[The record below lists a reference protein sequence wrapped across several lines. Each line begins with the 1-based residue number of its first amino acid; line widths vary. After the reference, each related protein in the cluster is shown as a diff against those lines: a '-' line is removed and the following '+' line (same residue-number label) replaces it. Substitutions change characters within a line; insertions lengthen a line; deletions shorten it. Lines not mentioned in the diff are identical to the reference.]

1 MQPMNM
7 NNLKIKVV
15 FMLTAVLVITGCN
28 SGKNKPAYDDPD
40 IQLVELSDDEKS
52 KEEVRYVMLHLK
64 DFSFDESENG
74 TFKVDDKM
82 KHTQYEKIFEK
93 DNYQDALG
101 SIVTEIDKAKA
112 YGIRMKLGE
121 DKRSLEPDD
130 KYFSGL
136 IWHIR
141 PGKTYI
147 EYIFDSEEPRQEF
160 LQEAVAEGFTQ
171 VNDSLYSKGK
181 PKMSCISLSKYKGW
195 PSLMLIC
202 Y

>member
-1 MQPMNM
+1 MSIKSNI
-7 NNLKIKVV
+7 NKVV
-15 FMLTAVLVITGCN
+15 LMLTATLVISGCN
-28 SGKNKPAYDDPD
+28 SGKNKPTYDDPD
-40 IQLVELSDDEKS
+40 IQLVELSDEEKS

-181 PKMSCISLSKYKGW
+181 PKMSCISLSRYKGW

>member
-1 MQPMNM
+1 MSIKSNI
-7 NNLKIKVV
+7 NKVV
-15 FMLTAVLVITGCN
+15 LMLTATLVISGCN
-28 SGKNKPAYDDPD
+28 SGKNKPTYDDPD

-93 DNYQDALG
+93 D
-101 SIVTEIDKAKA
+101 
-112 YGIRMKLGE
+112 
-121 DKRSLEPDD
+121 
-130 KYFSGL
+130 FSGL

-147 EYIFDSEEPRQEF
+147 EYIFDSEEPRKEF

>member
-1 MQPMNM
+1 MNIKS
-7 NNLKIKVV
+7 NINKVV
-15 FMLTAVLVITGCN
+15 LLLTATLVISGCN
-28 SGKNKPAYDDPD
+28 SEKNKPTYDDPD

-181 PKMSCISLSKYKGW
+181 PKMSCISLSRYKGW

>member
-1 MQPMNM
+1 M

-28 SGKNKPAYDDPD
+28 SGKNKPTYDDPD

-181 PKMSCISLSKYKGW
+181 PKMSCISLSRYKGW

>member
-1 MQPMNM
+1 MNIKS
-7 NNLKIKVV
+7 NIYKVV
-15 FMLTAVLVITGCN
+15 LMLTATLVISGCN
-28 SGKNKPAYDDPD
+28 SGKNKPTYDDPD

-181 PKMSCISLSKYKGW
+181 PKMSCISLSRYKGW
-195 PSLMLIC
+195 P
-202 Y
+202 

>member
-1 MQPMNM
+1 MSIKSNI
-7 NNLKIKVV
+7 NKVV
-15 FMLTAVLVITGCN
+15 LLLTATLVTSGCN

-181 PKMSCISLSKYKGW
+181 PKMSCISLSRYKGW

>member
-1 MQPMNM
+1 MSIKSNI
-7 NNLKIKVV
+7 NKVV
-15 FMLTAVLVITGCN
+15 LMLTATLVFSGCN
-28 SGKNKPAYDDPD
+28 SGKNKPTYDDPD

-181 PKMSCISLSKYKGW
+181 PKMSCISLSRYKGW

>member
-1 MQPMNM
+1 MNIKSYI
-7 NNLKIKVV
+7 NKVV
-15 FMLTAVLVITGCN
+15 LMLTATLVISGCN
-28 SGKNKPAYDDPD
+28 SGKNKPTYDDPD

-181 PKMSCISLSKYKGW
+181 PKMSCISLSRYKGW

>member
-28 SGKNKPAYDDPD
+28 SGKNKPTYDDPD

>member
-1 MQPMNM
+1 MNM

-15 FMLTAVLVITGCN
+15 FMLTAVLVVSGCN

-64 DFSFDESENG
+64 DFSFDESENS

-160 LQEAVAEGFTQ
+160 LQEAVAEGFMQ

>member
-1 MQPMNM
+1 
-7 NNLKIKVV
+7 
-15 FMLTAVLVITGCN
+15 MLTATLVISGCN
-28 SGKNKPAYDDPD
+28 SGKNKPTYDDPH

-181 PKMSCISLSKYKGW
+181 PKMSCISLSRYKGW

>member
-1 MQPMNM
+1 MNIKS
-7 NNLKIKVV
+7 NINKVV
-15 FMLTAVLVITGCN
+15 LLLTATLVISGCN

>member
-1 MQPMNM
+1 M
-7 NNLKIKVV
+7 NNLKIKVA
-15 FMLTAVLVITGCN
+15 FMLTAVLVISGCN
-28 SGKNKPAYDDPD
+28 SGKNKPTYDDPD

>member
-1 MQPMNM
+1 MSIKSNI
-7 NNLKIKVV
+7 NKVV
-15 FMLTAVLVITGCN
+15 FMLTAVLVVSGCN
-28 SGKNKPAYDDPD
+28 SGKNKPTYDDPD

-181 PKMSCISLSKYKGW
+181 PKMSCISLSRYKGW

>member
-1 MQPMNM
+1 MNM

-64 DFSFDESENG
+64 DFSFDESENS

-181 PKMSCISLSKYKGW
+181 PKMSCISLSRYKGW

>member
-1 MQPMNM
+1 MSIKSNI
-7 NNLKIKVV
+7 NKVV

-181 PKMSCISLSKYKGW
+181 PKMSCISLSRYKGW

>member
-1 MQPMNM
+1 MNM

-40 IQLVELSDDEKS
+40 IQLEELSDDEKS

>member
-1 MQPMNM
+1 MNM

-15 FMLTAVLVITGCN
+15 FMLTAVLVISGCN
-28 SGKNKPAYDDPD
+28 SGKNKPTYDDPD

-181 PKMSCISLSKYKGW
+181 PKMSCISLSRYKGW

>member
-1 MQPMNM
+1 MSIKSNI
-7 NNLKIKVV
+7 NKVV
-15 FMLTAVLVITGCN
+15 LMLTATLVISGCN
-28 SGKNKPAYDDPD
+28 SGKNKPTYDDPD

-64 DFSFDESENG
+64 DFSFDESENS

-160 LQEAVAEGFTQ
+160 LHEAVAEGFTQ

-181 PKMSCISLSKYKGW
+181 TKMSCISLSRYKGW

>member
-1 MQPMNM
+1 MSIKSNI
-7 NNLKIKVV
+7 NKVV
-15 FMLTAVLVITGCN
+15 LMLTATLVISGCN
-28 SGKNKPAYDDPD
+28 SGKNKPTYDDPD

-64 DFSFDESENG
+64 DFSFDESENS

-181 PKMSCISLSKYKGW
+181 PKMSCISLSRYKGW

>member
-1 MQPMNM
+1 MSIKSNI
-7 NNLKIKVV
+7 NKVV
-15 FMLTAVLVITGCN
+15 LMLTATLVISGCN
-28 SGKNKPAYDDPD
+28 SGKNKPTYDDPD

-171 VNDSLYSKGK
+171 VNDSLYSRGK
-181 PKMSCISLSKYKGW
+181 PKMSCISLSRYKGW

>member
-1 MQPMNM
+1 MNM
-7 NNLKIKVV
+7 NNLKIKVA
-15 FMLTAVLVITGCN
+15 FMLTAVLVISGCN

>member
-1 MQPMNM
+1 MSIKSNI
-7 NNLKIKVV
+7 NKVV
-15 FMLTAVLVITGCN
+15 LMLTATLVISGCN
-28 SGKNKPAYDDPD
+28 SGKNKPTYDDPD

-160 LQEAVAEGFTQ
+160 LKEAVAEGFTQ

-181 PKMSCISLSKYKGW
+181 PKMSCISLSRYKGW

>member
-1 MQPMNM
+1 MNM
-7 NNLKIKVV
+7 NNLKVKVV
-15 FMLTAVLVITGCN
+15 FMLTAVLVFSGCN

-181 PKMSCISLSKYKGW
+181 PKMSCISLSRYKGW

>member
-1 MQPMNM
+1 MNIKS
-7 NNLKIKVV
+7 NINKVV
-15 FMLTAVLVITGCN
+15 LMLTATLVISGCN
-28 SGKNKPAYDDPD
+28 SGKNKPTYDDPD

-181 PKMSCISLSKYKGW
+181 PKMSCISLSRYKGW

>member
-1 MQPMNM
+1 MSIKSNI
-7 NNLKIKVV
+7 NKVV
-15 FMLTAVLVITGCN
+15 LLLTATLVISGCN
-28 SGKNKPAYDDPD
+28 SGKNKPTYDDPD
-40 IQLVELSDDEKS
+40 IQLVELSDEEKS

-181 PKMSCISLSKYKGW
+181 PKMSCISLSRYKGW

>member
-1 MQPMNM
+1 MNIKS
-7 NNLKIKVV
+7 NINKVV
-15 FMLTAVLVITGCN
+15 LMLTATLVFSGCN
-28 SGKNKPAYDDPD
+28 SGKNKPTYDDPD

-181 PKMSCISLSKYKGW
+181 PKMSCISLSRYKGW

>member
-1 MQPMNM
+1 MSIKSNI
-7 NNLKIKVV
+7 NKVV
-15 FMLTAVLVITGCN
+15 LMLTATLVISGCN
-28 SGKNKPAYDDPD
+28 SRKNKPTYDDPD

>member
-1 MQPMNM
+1 MNIKS
-7 NNLKIKVV
+7 NINKVV
-15 FMLTAVLVITGCN
+15 LMLTATLVITGCN

-181 PKMSCISLSKYKGW
+181 PKMSCISLSRYKGW

>member
-1 MQPMNM
+1 MNM
-7 NNLKIKVV
+7 NNFKIKVV
-15 FMLTAVLVITGCN
+15 FMLTAVLVISGCN

-181 PKMSCISLSKYKGW
+181 PKMSCISLSRYKGW

>member
-1 MQPMNM
+1 MNIKS
-7 NNLKIKVV
+7 NINKVV
-15 FMLTAVLVITGCN
+15 LMLTATLVISGCN

-181 PKMSCISLSKYKGW
+181 PKMSCISLSRYKGW

>member
-1 MQPMNM
+1 MSI
-7 NNLKIKVV
+7 KININKVV
-15 FMLTAVLVITGCN
+15 LMLTATLVISGCN
-28 SGKNKPAYDDPD
+28 SGKNKPTYDDPD
-40 IQLVELSDDEKS
+40 IQLVELSDEEKS

-181 PKMSCISLSKYKGW
+181 PKMSCISLSRYKGW

>member
-1 MQPMNM
+1 
-7 NNLKIKVV
+7 
-15 FMLTAVLVITGCN
+15 MLTATFVISGCN
-28 SGKNKPAYDDPD
+28 SGKNKPTYDDPD

-181 PKMSCISLSKYKGW
+181 PKMSCISLSRYKGW

>member
-1 MQPMNM
+1 M
-7 NNLKIKVV
+7 NNFKIKVV
-15 FMLTAVLVITGCN
+15 FMLTAVLVISGCN

-181 PKMSCISLSKYKGW
+181 PKMSCISLSRYKGW

>member
-1 MQPMNM
+1 MSIKSNI
-7 NNLKIKVV
+7 NKVV
-15 FMLTAVLVITGCN
+15 LMLTATLVISGCN
-28 SGKNKPAYDDPD
+28 SGKNEPAYDDPD

-181 PKMSCISLSKYKGW
+181 PKMSCISLSRYKGW

>member
-1 MQPMNM
+1 MNIKS
-7 NNLKIKVV
+7 NINKVV
-15 FMLTAVLVITGCN
+15 LLLTATLVISGCN
-28 SGKNKPAYDDPD
+28 SGKNKPTYDDPD

-147 EYIFDSEEPRQEF
+147 EYIFDSEEPRKEF

-181 PKMSCISLSKYKGW
+181 PKMSCISLSRYKGW

>member
-1 MQPMNM
+1 MNIKS
-7 NNLKIKVV
+7 NINKVV
-15 FMLTAVLVITGCN
+15 LMLTATLVISGCN

-40 IQLVELSDDEKS
+40 IQLVELSDEEKS

-64 DFSFDESENG
+64 DFSFDESENS

-181 PKMSCISLSKYKGW
+181 PKMSCISLSRYKGW

>member
-1 MQPMNM
+1 MSIKSNI
-7 NNLKIKVV
+7 NKVV
-15 FMLTAVLVITGCN
+15 LMLTATLVISGCN

-64 DFSFDESENG
+64 DFSFDESENS

-82 KHTQYEKIFEK
+82 KHTQYEKICEK

-181 PKMSCISLSKYKGW
+181 PKMSCISISKYKGW